1 MIAMHVLH
9 SLLPCMCTLQT
20 MLIQSAPPVSSMT
33 WNLDELWKDI
43 EANELCTRAAGE
55 NLGTKLGSVYNPNAL
70 NTDSRPRGKK
80 KDPND
85 PVWLA

>member
-9 SLLPCMCTLQT
+9 SLPPCMRTLQT
-20 MLIQSAPPVSSMT
+20 MLIQSTPPVSSMT

-43 EANELCTRAAGE
+43 EADELRAQAAGE
-55 NLGTKLGSVYNPNAL
+55 NLGTKLDLVDNPNAL
-70 NTDSRPRGKK
+70 NTDSRPKGKK